1 MCSPTIRPAP
11 APAPAPAR
19 TIDSPAGRR
28 RRGAP
33 PASGVRRVPDPS
45 FTAAAGNTGNKTTT
59 TPAAA
64 TVSPCIAGVRPANT
78 RARTYQTGPPPD
90 TTHMQYRRRN
100 DTSVHTVRLLRVHHH
115 RHLDWT
121 RRGRSGQRCESTA
134 PPDTIIRR
142 TVRYRATKSRRPITG
157 DWDSLRPAAVSAA
170 ATTYQ
175 PGNQLLAT
183 GPKALLNHHHQN
195 D

>member
-1 MCSPTIRPAP
+1 LTVVCSPTIRPAP

-134 PPDTIIRR
+134 PPAGHNNPTYSTLPRDKI
-142 TVRYRATKSRRPITG
+142 AQANHGGLGFPPSRRCVSRSHHVPTG
-157 DWDSLRPAAVSAA
+157 QPAASHG
-170 ATTYQ
+170 TK
-175 PGNQLLAT
+175 GLA
-183 GPKALLNHHHQN
+183 
-195 D
+195 